1 MEIYRDFD
9 IIPYGG
15 RYRVAA
21 MGCII
26 ATADSLQA
34 AKNFIDSIIFED

>member
-1 MEIYRDFD
+1 MEIYRNFD

-21 MGCII
+21 MGYVV
-26 ATADSLQA
+26 ATADSVQA